1 MKDRKP
7 YEIKNILLVYNF
19 CQTLFSL
26 WMFGEGWSFYI
37 SGNYRSTLHLP
48 LLARNSP
55 HWPPLA
61 SIHYPPLAP
70 TILHYSPLSP
80 TRHSYLPTAST
91 SPR

>member
-37 SGNYRSTLHLP
+37 SGNYRSTFHLP
-48 LLARNSP
+48 LLASTGP
-55 HWPPLA
+55 H
-61 SIHYPPLAP
+61 
-70 TILHYSPLSP
+70 
-80 TRHSYLPTAST
+80 
-91 SPR
+91 